1 MKKYFCAI
9 LSICLSLALFSKD
22 GQAKQSY
29 EEDQGFASAVYEQT
43 IYEEDILSV
52 VKFPARHERRLAQ
65 NQALGEYGDFLS
77 FYSELKKKTQNKLG
91 LQFGVDVSF
100 MAQRAAP
107 SGKSTA
113 VQAIYYPYATWNLFK
128 SERWGS
134 GQIDFNYNLTRYWG
148 NEAQILNNRVY
159 VASGLNDTLSDDDSF
174 SQATYTH
181 TMPGKLS
188 WLSLTVGQYPLYNFD
203 GTTYDSNPQTA
214 LINYALSQNAS
225 ASYPTASF
233 GAYLQAALN
242 EKITLSAGYQ
252 DATNISG
259 SQIRFKDAFS
269 GEYTAFGSLSYADN
283 SSQYS
288 AMAYYQ
294 PSVEQQE
301 GYSWGWS
308 LNAER
313 DLGKKWNI
321 FGRANGSTNNIMP
334 IKQSYVLGFSF
345 LNPLERNPLDV
356 ITLGAAYNR
365 LSQEALALPYVR
377 SGETVVEAQWVW
389 GITKYFTLTPDVQI
403 YPRAGLNAEKEWVTV
418 TSLRTTFMF

>member
-1 MKKYFCAI
+1 MKKQIKSIALLCAGVFFCGSA
-9 LSICLSLALFSKD
+9 LHGQSLAEAD
-22 GQAKQSY
+22 GVIF
-29 EEDQGFASAVYEQT
+29 EEVVYEADFLPSQKV
-43 IYEEDILSV
+43 SS
-52 VKFPARHERRLAQ
+52 RHERRLSQ
-65 NQALGEYGDFLS
+65 NKALSEYGDFLS
-77 FYSELKKKTQNKLG
+77 SYSELKNRAENKLG
-91 LQFGVDVSF
+91 LQFGVDISF
-100 MAQRAAP
+100 TAQRAAP
-107 SGKSTA
+107 SGKNTA
-113 VQAIYYPYATWNLFK
+113 IQAIYYPYATWNLFK

-134 GQIDFNYNLTRYWG
+134 GQIDFNYSLTRYWG
-148 NEAQILNNRVY
+148 REAATLNNRVNV
-159 VASGLNDTLSDDDSF
+159 VAGINDGLSDGDTF

-203 GTTYDSNPQTA
+203 GTTYDSNSQTA

-225 ASYPTASF
+225 ASYPTASL

-269 GEYTAFGSLSYADN
+269 GEYTAFASLSYADN
-283 SSQYS
+283 SAQYS

-294 PSVEQQE
+294 PSVEDQE

-321 FGRANGSTNNIMP
+321 FGRANGSSDNITS
-334 IKQSYVLGFSF
+334 IKQSYVLGLSF

-356 ITLGAAYNR
+356 ITIAAAYNR
-365 LSQEALALPYVR
+365 LSEDALLLPYVR
-377 SGETVVEAQWVW
+377 AGETVIEAQWVW
-389 GITKYFTLTPDVQI
+389 GITKYFTLTPDIQL
-403 YPRAGLNAEKEWVTV
+403 YPRAGLSSEQEWVSV
-418 TSLRTTFMF
+418 ASLRTTFMF